1 MGLPVTQL
9 RVGRALL
16 GGLSGLLV
24 SFAFSIGASLRA
36 CLPDRPEMILF
47 LTFEFLIYGIIFV
60 GPVILI
66 GVIIGYFSPPKVLIA
81 SAIVLSAATFA
92 TGYAIANG
100 NCVPI

>member
-16 GGLSGLLV
+16 GALSGLIV
-24 SFAFSIGASLRA
+24 SLAFDVGASLRA

-47 LTFEFLIYGIIFV
+47 LKFEGFIYGILIF

-66 GVIIGYFSPPKVLIA
+66 GVVIGYFSPPKVLMA
-81 SAIVLSAATFA
+81 SAAVLAAATFV